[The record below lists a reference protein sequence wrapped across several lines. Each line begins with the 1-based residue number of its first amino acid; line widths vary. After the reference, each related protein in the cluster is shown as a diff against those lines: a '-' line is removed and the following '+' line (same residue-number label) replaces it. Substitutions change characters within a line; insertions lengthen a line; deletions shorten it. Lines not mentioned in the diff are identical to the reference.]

1 VERDNLLSHAL
12 SNKGQN
18 AFFSF
23 LELCNVAIFHH
34 SLSGLRADY
43 WPQIHSKEDKKT
55 RLYSPTLC
63 SVWDNMPSFTLSL
76 SDWFID
82 QPIEVMAP
90 HLTMMIPDRFS
101 MTKKWKALT
110 SFLVNLKRD

>member
-1 VERDNLLSHAL
+1 
-12 SNKGQN
+12 
-18 AFFSF
+18 
-23 LELCNVAIFHH
+23 
-34 SLSGLRADY
+34 
-43 WPQIHSKEDKKT
+43 
-55 RLYSPTLC
+55 
-63 SVWDNMPSFTLSL
+63 MPSFTLSM